1 MRRIVLLVCCLLL
14 LALTGQAEGLRVKTD
29 SDIIGYAENRLL
41 ISAPSAGRIT
51 LTVSNRDIVLRT
63 LIFDV
68 PAGESDFVWDGLG
81 AWEERI
87 MDGTYTLTAVL
98 NGETFSSPVTVGRC
112 RQALLYAFPLQ
123 DTIHTNDENHWY
135 AELGLVR
142 GGTVVMEVRQSG
154 TLITKRTREVS
165 DDTPYRFAWTGKNG
179 DSDLPEGMYTLIF
192 YAENNPERNVS
203 FDVTILND
211 TSPIL
216 PVEATGPIIPE
227 RGDSDETIWAMM
239 QAPAVIVSVGGA
251 TAHQNI
257 YAEPS
262 KKSTVLGT
270 LHNVS
275 QCVEVLALEG
285 DWVRI
290 AAWNHE
296 DGSYTE
302 GYVQR
307 ARLSRVV
314 PDDQYGVL
322 VDKQTQTL
330 TVYEYGKPIA
340 VIPVST
346 GLADATHP
354 FRETAAGSFL
364 TETRIG
370 NFAQSGYRY
379 RYVIRY
385 DGGNLLHSIG
395 YKLINSRMDFTE
407 QLPKLGQK
415 ASHGCIR
422 LPCGDTGLPN
432 AYWLYTHLPPR
443 TRILIIE

>member
-14 LALTGQAEGLRVKTD
+14 LALTGRAEGLRVKTD
-29 SDIIGYAENRLL
+29 GDIIGFTENRLL

-51 LTVSNRDIVLRT
+51 VTVSSRDMVLRT
-63 LIFDV
+63 LDFDV
-68 PAGESDFVWDGLG
+68 PAGESGFIWDGLG
-81 AWEERI
+81 VWEERI

-98 NGETFSSPVTVGRC
+98 NDETFSSPVTVGRC
-112 RQALLYAFPLQ
+112 KQALLYAFPLR

-142 GGTVVMEVRQSG
+142 GGTVVMEVRRNG
-154 TLITKRTREVS
+154 ELITKRTREVS

-179 DSDLPEGMYTLIF
+179 DSDLPEGVYTLVY
-192 YAENNPERNVS
+192 YAENNPGRSIS
-203 FDVTILND
+203 FDVTIVND
-211 TSPIL
+211 TSPVL
-216 PVEATGPIIPE
+216 PVEVTGPILPG
-227 RGDSDETIWAMM
+227 RNDSAEAVWAKM
-239 QAPAVIVSVGGA
+239 QAPAVVISTGGP
-251 TAHQNI
+251 TTHQNVF
-257 YAEPS
+257 AEPS
-262 KKSTVLGT
+262 TKSTLLGT

-275 QCVEVLALEG
+275 QCLEVLSLDG
-285 DWVRI
+285 DWAKV

-296 DGSYTE
+296 DGSYIE

-314 PDDQYGVL
+314 PDDRYGVL
-322 VDKQTQTL
+322 VDKQDQTL

-346 GLADATHP
+346 GLADDAHP

-370 NFAQSGYRY
+370 NFAQDGYRY

-385 DGGNLLHSIG
+385 DGGNLLHAIG
-395 YKLINSRMDFTE
+395 YKLVNSRMDFSM
-407 QLPKLGQK
+407 QLPQLGQK
-415 ASHGCIR
+415 ASHGCVR

-432 AYWLYTHLPPR
+432 AYWLYTHLPPG
-443 TRILIIE
+443 TRVLIIE